1 MRLLG
6 RISTFCKIWVE
17 RSLGVLGVTMAL
29 AIVLQVIFRYL
40 LNNSLFW
47 SEELARYL
55 LVWLSFLGAS
65 CAYYRRAHPGIDV
78 LTSRLQPGVRKFF
91 ALAVHAV
98 SLSLF
103 WVMIYHGSQFAYFVR
118 LQISPALG
126 IPKWL
131 LFSVIPLSGVLFSI
145 HCLSFIATIITGQ
158 HRHER

>member
-6 RISTFCKIWVE
+6 SISTFCNIWVE
-17 RSLGVLGVTMAL
+17 RCLGVLGITMAQ
-29 AIVLQVIFRYL
+29 AIILQVIFRYL

-78 LTSRLQPGVRKFF
+78 LTSRLNPRVRNFL
-91 ALAVHAV
+91 ALTVHII
-98 SLSLF
+98 SLGLF
-103 WVMIYHGSQFAYFVR
+103 WVMIYHGTLFAYFVR
-118 LQISPALG
+118 LQISPALS
-126 IPKWL
+126 IPKWI

-145 HCLSFIATIITGQ
+145 HCLFFIATVITGT
-158 HRHER
+158 HRYER